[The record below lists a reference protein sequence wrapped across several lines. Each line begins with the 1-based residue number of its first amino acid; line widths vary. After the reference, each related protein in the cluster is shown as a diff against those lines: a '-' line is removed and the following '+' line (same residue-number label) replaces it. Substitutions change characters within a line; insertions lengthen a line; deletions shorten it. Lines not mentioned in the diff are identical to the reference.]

1 MSNKCQSC
9 GLPIETG
16 IYCAHCVDK
25 DGNLQDFETRFEKMV
40 QWQIRRGSSRAEAE
54 KETINYMASMPAWAE
69 HKEIKARA
77 GG

>member
-1 MSNKCQSC
+1 MSDKCQSC

-40 QWQIRRGSSRAEAE
+40 QWQVRRGSCAQRP
-54 KETINYMASMPAWAE
+54 KKKP
-69 HKEIKARA
+69 
-77 GG
+77 